1 MGILRENE
9 FMTIKYIFYII
20 TLLSFVYIVYLLL
33 FASYVSNY
41 ILARAV
47 PCALI
52 FFASSICSCILLVNE
67 RIKHMKKSVT
77 KKHP

>member
-1 MGILRENE
+1 MRGNE
-9 FMTIKYIFYII
+9 FMLIKYIFYII
-20 TLLSFVYIVYLLL
+20 TLLSFLYIVYLLL
-33 FASYVSNY
+33 FTSYGSDY

-47 PCALI
+47 PCAIL

-67 RIKHMKKSVT
+67 KIKHLKKNIA